1 MRKVIMI
8 LICAFVMGYINA
20 QETEKKEYYVYGV
33 DFTHAKAYGVTETV
47 HDFSK
52 AFYGINMLLITEP
65 DKYDFSRMFNRKVNV
80 NIEPLLKINQECD
93 YSELIVLHSQCEPLD
108 YKEIIKMYE
117 LPEKQG
123 IGVVFIAKQLNKVQ
137 GVALYDL
144 VVFDIASREVIM
156 HKMVAGEARGFGL
169 RNYWAGS
176 IYDIIKANKKLMR

>member
-1 MRKVIMI
+1 MKQVIMI
-8 LICAFVMGYINA
+8 LVCAFVMGYINA
-20 QETEKKEYYVYGV
+20 QETEKKDYYVYGV
-33 DFTHAKAYGVTETV
+33 DFTHAKAYGVTETA
-47 HDFSK
+47 HDFLK
-52 AFYGINMLLITEP
+52 AFYGINMLLVTDP
-65 DKYDFSRMFNRKVNV
+65 DKYDFSRMFNCKVNV

-93 YSELIVLHSQCEPLD
+93 SSELIVLHSQCEPLD